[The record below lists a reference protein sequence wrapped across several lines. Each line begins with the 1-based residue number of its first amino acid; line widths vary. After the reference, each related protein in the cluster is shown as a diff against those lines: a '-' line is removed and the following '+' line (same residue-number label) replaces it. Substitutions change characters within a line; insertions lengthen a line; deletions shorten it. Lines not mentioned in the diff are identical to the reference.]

1 MRTRLGTAI
10 LKGMPDAASP
20 ADLSAE
26 ARSDA
31 RAIGLRYT
39 TDQIPGI
46 RRHGEPGHFYYLHD
60 DGTRIND
67 EETLARI
74 RKLVLPPAWTQVWIA
89 PYANAHLQA
98 TARDAKGRKQYR
110 YHPKWRALRE
120 ETKFARMLEFGAA
133 LPKLRERVDADLG
146 SRGLTREKILATVVR
161 LLEITLIRVGNEE
174 YAKANRSYGLTTLRN
189 RHVEIHG
196 SELKF
201 EFRGKSGK
209 QHSVGVVDR
218 RIARIIRRCKELPGA
233 ELFQYLDDDGQ
244 RHSIDSDDVNTYLRD
259 ITGADFTAKDFR
271 TWAGSVCAL
280 DALLECE
287 PCSCETQLKKTLASV
302 VKTVAEQLGNT
313 PAVCRKHYIHPH
325 LFERFAAD
333 GLAKLRAAQRG
344 SRDPQSAER
353 ALMELLAEAAH

>member
-1 MRTRLGTAI
+1 
-10 LKGMPDAASP
+10 MPDSARP
-20 ADLSAE
+20 TDVSAE
-26 ARSDA
+26 AKSDA

-39 TDQIPGI
+39 TDQVPGI
-46 RRHGEPGHFYYLHD
+46 RRQGEPGEFHYLRD
-60 DGTRIND
+60 NGTRVDD

-74 RKLVLPPAWTQVWIA
+74 RKLVLPPAWTEVWIA

-120 ETKFARMLEFGAA
+120 ETKFARMHEFGAA
-133 LPKLRERVDADLG
+133 LPNLRQRVDEDLG
-146 SRGLTREKILATVVR
+146 SPGLTREKILATVVR
-161 LLEITLIRVGNEE
+161 LLEITLIRVGNQE

-233 ELFQYLDDDGQ
+233 ELFQYLDEDGR
-244 RHSIDSDDVNTYLRD
+244 RHSVDSDDVNTYLRK
-259 ITGADFTAKDFR
+259 ISGADFTAKDFR

-280 DALLECE
+280 DALLECG
-287 PCSCETQLKKTLASV
+287 PCSCETELKRTLASV
-302 VKTVAEQLGNT
+302 VKVVAEQLGNT
-313 PAVCRKHYIHPH
+313 SAVCRKHYIHPH

-333 GLAKLRAAQRG
+333 GLAKLRTAKRA
-344 SRDPQSAER
+344 SRDTQSAER